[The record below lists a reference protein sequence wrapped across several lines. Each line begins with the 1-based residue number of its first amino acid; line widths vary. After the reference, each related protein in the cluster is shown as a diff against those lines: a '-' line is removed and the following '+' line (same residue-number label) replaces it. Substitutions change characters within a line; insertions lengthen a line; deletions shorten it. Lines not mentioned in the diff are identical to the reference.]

1 MNPYQK
7 PKQGRNFVLVDTE
20 CDKSVDEVSSMFPVR
35 ANEFSY
41 FSRPDLRV
49 NVFFV
54 TFSEQLTVKQLQHI
68 WPKFSIQIA
77 PDVVPKTISNYLVI
91 SNLPSALRD
100 EKIAEELISK
110 FAKTFTINESYPS
123 LVTVTFPP
131 ESKDIIKVYRFLSVL
146 KIGNELT
153 NVATCNEDVP
163 LVRVTNLPKNINE
176 KLLVELFSRAGN
188 ITHVD
193 IFKQGGQSKRY
204 YVADVSF
211 DRVEN
216 ARYAI
221 KTLNYTV
228 VNEKEIRVAQ
238 YISHEMANQV
248 DLNTLIIENLPQYFS
263 SPMLKVLLDTYVPAY
278 MCYMDEIGPKHNRYG
293 IARYAT
299 EEAADHAIS
308 ILNKAQVDGRQI
320 AVMRSKRVCICNFA
334 IGTKEQ
340 NIIDLQ
346 PNCFDVL
353 IINKRTN
360 DKRPTIFVQ
369 YINEQ
374 AMNEGLKVLNGY
386 ISAKVRVYA
395 FEMKRKRTIA
405 SMKAHLIDEMDPHK
419 TVAIHGVSK
428 NASEEEVLKPC
439 LDCGELDAVHFQP
452 PSLRVVFR
460 KIEDAQKFVK
470 EKRRG
475 WTVNGDKLSVAL
487 SV

>member
-1 MNPYQK
+1 MNTFQK
-7 PKQGRNFVLVDTE
+7 QRQGRNFVLVDTE
-20 CDKSVDEVSSMFPVR
+20 CDKSVEEVLTMFPVK
-35 ANEFSY
+35 ADYYSY

-54 TFSEQLTVKQLQHI
+54 TFSEQFTVKQLQHV

-77 PDVVPKTISNYLVI
+77 PDVVPKAISNYLVI

-110 FAKTFTINESYPS
+110 FTERFEIIESYPS

-131 ESKDIIKVYRFLSVL
+131 DSKDVLKVYRFLSVL
-146 KIGNELT
+146 KVGTELT
-153 NVATCNEDVP
+153 SVATRNEDVP
-163 LVRVTNLPKNINE
+163 LVRVTNLPKSINE
-176 KLLVELFSRAGN
+176 KLLVELFSRAGT

-238 YISHEMANQV
+238 YITHEMSNQV
-248 DLNTLIIENLPQYFS
+248 DLNTLVIENLPQYFS

-299 EEAADHAIS
+299 EDAADHEIS
-308 ILNKAQVDGRQI
+308 ILNKAQVDGKQI
-320 AVMRSKRVCICNFA
+320 SVMRSKRVCICNFA
-334 IGTKEQ
+334 IGTTEQ
-340 NIIDLQ
+340 KIMELQ

-353 IINKRTN
+353 IIGQRNN

-374 AMNEGLKVLNGY
+374 AMNEGLKVLNAY
-386 ISAKVRVYA
+386 ISGKIRVYA

-405 SMKAHLIDEMDPHK
+405 SMKAHLIDEMDAHK

-439 LDCGELDAVHFQP
+439 LECGELEAVQFQP
-452 PSLRVVFR
+452 PMLRVVFR
-460 KIEDAQKFVK
+460 TTEDAQKFVK
-470 EKRRG
+470 ENRRG

-487 SV
+487 SL